1 MPRRALVQLRIGVNG
16 QKIQVNAVVKSV
28 SLVPHMLVYGEFQF
42 LRRVGIPCRVDSKPF
57 AYVLHCF
64 KLLVHKAVEVYRCGA
79 AVRAVEGTGVVIHSY
94 CGIVVPE
101 KQTRFL
107 MIKIAEIEVKKFFR
121 RADILA
127 QPLRVTAVTADNK
140 RRMLHKA
147 RLVYI

>member
-1 MPRRALVQLRIGVNG
+1 M
-16 QKIQVNAVVKSV
+16 
-28 SLVPHMLVYGEFQF
+28 
-42 LRRVGIPCRVDSKPF
+42 
-57 AYVLHCF
+57 
-64 KLLVHKAVEVYRCGA
+64 
-79 AVRAVEGTGVVIHSY
+79 RAVEGTGVVIHSY

-107 MIKIAEIEVKKFFR
+107 MIKIAEIEVKKFLR
-121 RADILA
+121 RADMLA